1 MRALAVTGRLA
12 EGMVRVAVGGLAD
25 VLVMDVDVASFI
37 TPKMIRDAAPTGY
50 DIILIPGTITAD
62 FGPVAAEL
70 ETKIR
75 LGPKH
80 AVDLRRVLPLL
91 DEVEL
96 STTVPACHLL
106 AERMRS
112 EAWAAILELEAG
124 AEAPLSIKG
133 VKVGGASRMKVL
145 AEIVDATRLDD
156 AALAEKVRHYEREG
170 ADMIDLGIPLDAE
183 PAAVARAVIVAKEAT
198 SLPVSVDSL
207 RPDLL
212 KAGIEAGCDLVLS
225 LDGSN
230 LDEVGPLAAA
240 AGVPAVV
247 LPGPGETTLA
257 ENLRRALALGVRA
270 MADPVLNPPLQGLAE
285 SICRYREVHQAF
297 PELPLFFGAGN
308 VTELLDA
315 DSPGANALLASMGAE
330 VGAAVLFT
338 PEYSDKA
345 RGSIRELRRASEM
358 ILLAGAR
365 RSPPKDLGLDLLVLK
380 EKHRRPEEEMPEE
393 YVAVGAI
400 RRDLGE
406 VEVEVE
412 EEGGGRGG
420 GDIGVE
426 VGGRRWEMDPAGSF
440 RIGVAKG
447 KIVVRHDAVTLVGA
461 SARGLLGEI
470 VSRGLVTRLDHAGY
484 LGRELE
490 RAEIAIGLGRS
501 YSQDEPLFPTKN

>member
-12 EGMVRVAVGGLAD
+12 EGMVREAVGGLAD

-37 TPKMIRDAAPTGY
+37 TPKMLRDAAPAGY
-50 DIILIPGTITAD
+50 DIILIPGAITAD

-91 DEVEL
+91 GEVEL
-96 STTVPACHLL
+96 STTVPACLL
-106 AERMRS
+106 LEERMRS
-112 EAWAAILELEAG
+112 EARAAISELEVG
-124 AEAPLSIKG
+124 AEAPLIIKG
-133 VKVGGASRMKVL
+133 VKIGGASRMKVL
-145 AEIVDATRLDD
+145 AEIVDATRFDEGG
-156 AALAEKVRHYEREG
+156 LAETVRHYERVG
-170 ADMIDLGIPLDAE
+170 AEMIDLGIPLDAE
-183 PAAVARAVIVAKEAT
+183 PAAVARAVIVAKGAT
-198 SLPVSVDSL
+198 SLPVSVDTL

-230 LDEVGPLAAA
+230 LDEVGPMAAET
-240 AGVPAVV
+240 GVPAVV

-257 ENLRRALALGVRA
+257 ETLRAALDFGVKA
-270 MADPVLNPPLQGLAE
+270 IADPVLSPPLSGLAE
-285 SICRYREVHQAF
+285 SVCRYREVHRTF
-297 PELPLFFGAGN
+297 PDVPLFFGAGN

-315 DSPGANALLASMGAE
+315 DSPGANALLAVLGAE

-358 ILLAGAR
+358 ILLARAR

-393 YVAVGAI
+393 FELVGPGGESVNVVADG
-400 RRDLGE
+400 GE
-406 VEVEVE
+406 VADRI
-412 EEGGGRGG
+412 EGGGL
-420 GDIGVE
+420 
-426 VGGRRWEMDPAGSF
+426 RWEMDPAGSF

-447 KIVVRHDAVTLVGA
+447 KIVVRHDAVTLVGE
-461 SARGLLGEI
+461 SARRLLAEI
-470 VSRGLVTRLDHAGY
+470 IDRGLVTRLDHAGY

-490 RAEIAIGLGRS
+490 RADMALRLDRS
-501 YSQDEPLFPTKN
+501 YSQDEPPFPTKN